1 MLRKKRVLIAAG
13 GTGGHILPAV
23 VFGRWLEA
31 RHEASVSYLA
41 GGRPLEREIYAS
53 FGIEPQRLPIEGSP
67 LGVRSPVRMLLRSLA
82 LLRSLGT
89 AARCVFREKP
99 DVCVLFGGYVSQ

>member
-31 RHEASVSYLA
+31 RHEESVSYLA
-41 GGRPLEREIYAS
+41 GGRPLKKDRKS
-53 FGIEPQRLPIEGSP
+53 
-67 LGVRSPVRMLLRSLA
+67 VV
-82 LLRSLGT
+82 
-89 AARCVFREKP
+89 
-99 DVCVLFGGYVSQ
+99 

>member
-1 MLRKKRVLIAAG
+1 MQRKKRVKKNRVLIAAG
-13 GTGGHILPAV
+13 GTGGHILPVV

-53 FGIEPQRLPIEGSP
+53 
-67 LGVRSPVRMLLRSLA
+67 LRDRKS
-82 LLRSLGT
+82 
-89 AARCVFREKP
+89 V
-99 DVCVLFGGYVSQ
+99 V